1 MYIQRHIESV
11 LKQLM
16 EQFPALLITGPRQ
29 VGKSTLLQHAAPE
42 YDYVSFDDPL
52 LLTQA
57 KEEPNLFVLNHTEQ
71 AILDEVQYAPE
82 LFSLLKLHIDK
93 QNRNGM
99 YLLLESQA
107 FELMHN
113 VSVSLTDRESL
124 SLKCNRRTL
133 MTVSIHSI

>member
-29 VGKSTLLQHAAPE
+29 VGESPLLQHAARE

-57 KEEPNLFVLNHTEQ
+57 KEEPN
-71 AILDEVQYAPE
+71 
-82 LFSLLKLHIDK
+82 
-93 QNRNGM
+93 
-99 YLLLESQA
+99 
-107 FELMHN
+107 
-113 VSVSLTDRESL
+113 
-124 SLKCNRRTL
+124 
-133 MTVSIHSI
+133 